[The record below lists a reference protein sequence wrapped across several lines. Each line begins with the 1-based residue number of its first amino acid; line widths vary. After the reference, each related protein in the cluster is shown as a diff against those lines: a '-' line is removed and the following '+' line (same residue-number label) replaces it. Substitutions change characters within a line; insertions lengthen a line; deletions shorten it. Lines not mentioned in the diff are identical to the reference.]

1 MESQLRTP
9 PRWWNR
15 QHDSAWHRVKAAFRR
30 DWHQTQHDFG
40 GSEPDLNQNVDDTV
54 GQAMG
59 TRPVPADDEP
69 TCNESCNESS
79 TDDPGFEKY
88 EPAFRY
94 GYGAYVQYG
103 DRHAEWNDDLE
114 FELQKEWG
122 TDWDQF
128 RPAIRRGWDYSKMTA
143 EMSKASNRVMEK

>member
-15 QHDSAWHRVKAAFRR
+15 QHDSAWNRVKGAFRR
-30 DWHQTQHDFG
+30 DWRQTQHDFG

-59 TRPVPADDEP
+59 TRPLPADNES

-79 TDDPGFEKY
+79 FSCNESCNESSD
-88 EPAFRY
+88 
-94 GYGAYVQYG
+94 VIV
-103 DRHAEWNDDLE
+103 AE
-114 FELQKEWG
+114 
-122 TDWDQF
+122 
-128 RPAIRRGWDYSKMTA
+128 
-143 EMSKASNRVMEK
+143 